1 MSQIFLR
8 ATVTLLPLLLAACSM
23 FGDKPD
29 KDEKEGIVVFSLS
42 HDLNGGP
49 RDQAV
54 IYLDGAVPGGPEG
67 TNFLSSERNFLDE
80 VRESDFGNA
89 VGYVHVVTLPVGRHA
104 FTGWQILNGAG
115 QRLSPEQVPQ
125 ALDFTV
131 QPGRVTYLGAFHA
144 ELVRGKN
151 AFGTVATRGGRLI
164 VRDERERDMAVLLAR
179 HPDYRDKIIRQPLP
193 AGPWSAGAVEPV
205 EPALTRPAR

>member
-29 KDEKEGIVVFSLS
+29 KKEQEGIVVFSVS

-49 RDQAV
+49 RDQAI

-89 VGYVHVVTLPVGRHA
+89 VGYVHVATLPAGRHS
-104 FTGWQILNGAG
+104 FTLWQILNGAG
-115 QRLSPEQVPQ
+115 QRISPEQPPQ

-131 QPGRVTYLGAFHA
+131 QPGRVTYLGAFHG
-144 ELVRGKN
+144 ELIRGKN
-151 AFGTVATRGGRLI
+151 AFGTVVTQGGRLL
-164 VRDERERDMAVLLAR
+164 VRDERERDLAVLLAR
-179 HPDYRDKIIRQPLP
+179 HPDYADKIIRQPLP
-193 AGPWSAGAVEPV
+193 IGAWSAGAAGPV
-205 EPALTRPAR
+205 QAVPDRPLR

>member
-8 ATVTLLPLLLAACSM
+8 ASATLLPFLLAACSM

-29 KDEKEGIVVFSLS
+29 KEEQEGIVVFSVS

-54 IYLDGAVPGGPEG
+54 IYLDGGAPGGPEG
-67 TNFLSSERNFLDE
+67 TNFLSSERSFLDE
-80 VRESDFGNA
+80 VRDSDFSNA
-89 VGYVHVVTLPVGRHA
+89 VGYVHAVTLPAGRHS
-104 FTGWQILNGAG
+104 FTNWQILNGTG
-115 QRLSPEQVPQ
+115 HRISPDQPPE
-125 ALDFTV
+125 ALEFTV

-151 AFGTVATRGGRLI
+151 AFGTVVTRGGRLI
-164 VRDERERDMAVLLAR
+164 VRDERERDTAVLLAR
-179 HPDYRDKIIRQPLP
+179 HPDYRDKIIRQPL
-193 AGPWSAGAVEPV
+193 ATGPWSAGAVEPV
-205 EPALTRPAR
+205 QAVPDRPLR